1 MEDKELKNILHHL
14 KLYFMMSTKYIKARS
29 QYRAD
34 FIIGMLAV
42 LLDSLLGVI
51 ALWIL
56 FHSGSTLAGWSFQ
69 ELFFIYSFIMIST
82 GPVHLMFNHL
92 WSLPYYVRS
101 GHFMKYYCKP
111 MNMLVYFIGD
121 SLEIKNVGGVPL
133 GIAGFI
139 YASISIGIQWT
150 FFKVVLLLLFLLG
163 SGLILSAVLLI
174 TASVSL
180 IINTDLGAIMHFF
193 MRFFE
198 FAKYPATIFK
208 GFIKF
213 LITCIVPAAF
223 IGFYPAL
230 FFLRPQEGNFLM
242 YATPVIGIVMFIGAY
257 QVWKIGVH
265 RYSGTGT

>member
-1 MEDKELKNILHHL
+1 
-14 KLYFMMSTKYIKARS
+14 MSTKYIKARS

-42 LLDSLLGVI
+42 ILDSLLGMI

-56 FHSGSTLAGWSFQ
+56 FHSGSTLAGWSFK
-69 ELFFIYSFIMIST
+69 ELFFIYSFILIST
-82 GPVHLMFNHL
+82 SPGHLMFNHL
-92 WSLPYYVRS
+92 WFLPYYVRS

-121 SLEIKNVGGVPL
+121 QLEIKVFGGIAL
-133 GIAGFI
+133 GIVGFI

-150 FFKVVLLLLFLLG
+150 FFKVVFLLLSLLG
-163 SGLILSAVLLI
+163 SSLILSATLLI
-174 TASVSL
+174 TASISL
-180 IINTDLGAIMHFF
+180 ITNTDLGAITHFF
-193 MRFFE
+193 LRFFE

-213 LITCIVPAAF
+213 LITFLIPMAF
-223 IGFYPAL
+223 VGFYPAL
-230 FFLRPQEGNFLM
+230 FFLRPQEGNILM
-242 YATPVIGIVMFIGAY
+242 YATPMIGIVMFIVAY
-257 QVWKIGVH
+257 QFWKIGVS